1 VNSLVNQQQ
10 DTLRGIIE
18 DFEEKVKRELQR
30 ILLNIFSKEKARLE
44 EALSSE
50 SGQQLL
56 AIRTFR
62 VQLSKQTER
71 INTLQMNLEQAQ
83 NKKEEKKNAALE
95 VDNVFLFENNYFFRV

>member
-62 VQLSKQTER
+62 DCSVIT
-71 INTLQMNLEQAQ
+71 
-83 NKKEEKKNAALE
+83 
-95 VDNVFLFENNYFFRV
+95 